1 MKIKQIWRYYGNFI
15 FFCAAFYFFEMML
28 RLSTPRQFDFVGF
41 AFSVLFNCIMALF
54 ICSILSFVPRKA
66 HVIASNIVLS
76 LVAAIYISQI
86 IYFNVF
92 GTFYNTESMFNAG
105 QILEFWSTA
114 LRSTWERL
122 LYILLCVSMIPVYNL
137 FVRNSVLASAQKDS
151 KPPQPKDSRW
161 FSPIRQIT
169 LALFATIYI
178 TMVVAFVP
186 FATDPFTPYS
196 MFFGQHNYE
205 ESIKRTGLLSTFHI
219 DVLRTFIPKNATGA
233 FQTLDDLR
241 SSPPEI
247 PETQPEAPPPPDV
260 PEVDDVTYISYDNA
274 NDVYYEPDEQY
285 EEPEPIEFGYNVM
298 DIDFQHL
305 IDNAPN
311 DTVRT
316 LHEYFA
322 NSQPSQ
328 KNEFT
333 GMFEGYNLIMFV
345 AEAFSPFAVREDITP
360 TLYHM
365 VHGGFYFS
373 NFYTPCWG
381 VSTSDGEYVALTGLL
396 PRPGVWSFYRSHNN
410 YLPFV
415 MGNQLSNLGY
425 TTFAYH
431 NHTHTF
437 YRRHLS
443 HPNMGYVFKGVGG
456 GLELPNIVWPNSD
469 LEMIQV
475 TIDDFINRQPFHAYY
490 MTVSGHLEYN
500 FMGNAMA
507 VRNRDAVE
515 HLAYSY
521 PLRAYLATQ
530 IELDRALEYLM
541 RRLNEAGIAENTVIV
556 LSSDHRPYGLD
567 SVDGI
572 SEFLGRPV
580 DRNFEIYSNYLII
593 YSQGMEPMVIDRPAS
608 SLDIIPTISNLF
620 GLEFDSRL
628 LMGRDIFSDSDPLV
642 IFLNRSFITENGRRV
657 RGGEFIPN
665 PGVTVPYGYVDYI
678 SAVIEAKFAASTN
691 ILNLDYYRIV
701 FGGDESQ

>member
-1 MKIKQIWRYYGNFI
+1 MTMKIKHIWRYYGNYI
-15 FFCAAFYFFEMML
+15 FFCAAFSFFELVM
-28 RLSTPRQFDFVGF
+28 RLSTPRSFDFVGF
-41 AFSVLFNCIMALF
+41 AFSVLFNCIIALVF
-54 ICSILSFVPRKA
+54 CSIISFVPGKA
-66 HVIASNIVLS
+66 HVIVSNLILS
-76 LVAAIYISQI
+76 ITAGLYISQI

-92 GTFYNTESMFNAG
+92 GTYYNTESMFNAG
-105 QILEFWSTA
+105 QIIEFWETA
-114 LRSTWERL
+114 LRSTWERIIF
-122 LYILLCVSMIPVYNL
+122 ILLCAVAIPIYNI
-137 FVRNSVLASAQKDS
+137 FVRKTTEVASRGKRIIALVTSVALYLAMIVS
-151 KPPQPKDSRW
+151 
-161 FSPIRQIT
+161 FI
-169 LALFATIYI
+169 
-178 TMVVAFVP
+178 P
-186 FATDPFTPYS
+186 FAADPFAQYS

-205 ESIKRTGLLSTFHI
+205 EAIKRTGWLSTLHVDI
-219 DVLRTFIPKNATGA
+219 LRTFVPKDTTGA
-233 FQTLDDLR
+233 FQTLDELRDLQHDI
-241 SSPPEI
+241 EI
-247 PETQPEAPPPPDV
+247 TQPEMQPEYSEPTINEYEDYDNEIYE
-260 PEVDDVTYISYDNA
+260 EVDEKYD
-274 NDVYYEPDEQY
+274 
-285 EEPEPIEFGYNVM
+285 EEPEPIVFGYNVM
-298 DIDFQHL
+298 DIDFQYL

-311 DTVRT
+311 DTIRA

-322 NSQPSQ
+322 TSQPSQ

-333 GMFEGYNLIMFV
+333 GVFEGYNLVMLV
-345 AEAFSPFAVREDITP
+345 AEAFSPFAVREDVTP

-365 VHGGFYFS
+365 VHNGFYFS

-415 MGNQLSNLGY
+415 MGNQLRNLGY
-425 TTFAYH
+425 TTVAYH

-456 GLELPNIVWPNSD
+456 GLELPNVVWPNSD

-475 TIDDFINRQPFHAYY
+475 TIDDFIHQQPFHAYF

-507 VRNRDAVE
+507 ARNREAVE
-515 HLAYSY
+515 ELPYSE
-521 PLRAYLATQ
+521 PLRAYIATQ

-541 RRLNEAGIAENTVIV
+541 YRLNEAGIAENTVVV

-567 SVDGI
+567 GVDGI

-580 DRNFEIYSNYLII
+580 EQNFEIFRNYLII
-593 YSQGMEPMVIDRPAS
+593 YNQGMEPVVIDRPAS

-628 LMGRDIFSDSDPLV
+628 LMGRDILSNSDPLV
-642 IFLNRSFITENGRRV
+642 IFLNRSFITENGRRI
-657 RGGEFIPN
+657 RGGEFVPN
-665 PGVTVPYGYVDYI
+665 PGVIVPDGYVDYI
-678 SAVIEAKFAASTN
+678 SAVIEAKFAASTS
-691 ILNLDYYRIV
+691 ILNLDYYRII
-701 FGGDESQ
+701 FGD